1 MDRTAIF
8 VTGATGLV
16 GSGVLRRLLRRVPGR
31 TAYVLVRDPTRLRAP
46 GGPGRLGRAVVPLA
60 GDLTRPGLGLDRHAR
75 RELRR
80 RVGLVVHAAADTCF
94 SRPLSQARRVNRDGT
109 ARVLDLWDGGAGLQR
124 FVHVS
129 TAFVAGRR
137 TGVIREDDPPAEAW
151 VNAYERSKSEAEALV
166 RGSAAPWVIVRPS
179 TIVCDG
185 PSGAVSQV
193 NAVHRALRL
202 HHAGLASILPGREDT
217 PVDLIPADHVWSG
230 VASLALEPGLAGDTL
245 HLCAGEGALP
255 LGELLE
261 RAHAAWAEVEA
272 WRRRGVSRP
281 VLTDLETY
289 RLFEESVEKT
299 GDPRLRRITR
309 SFAHFVPQLALPKRF
324 DTGRADALLGSPAP
338 PVRAY
343 WDRVLR
349 DLRDRLWTGASPV
362 ARTA

>member
-1 MDRTAIF
+1 MDRAALF

-16 GSGVLRRLLRRVPGR
+16 GSGVLRRLLRRAPGR
-31 TAYVLVRDPTRLRAP
+31 TAYVLVRDPTRLRAV
-46 GGPGRLGRAVVPLA
+46 GRMGPGVIPLV
-60 GDLTRPGLGLDRHAR
+60 GDLTRPGLGLDRYAR

-80 RVGLVVHAAADTCF
+80 HVGLVVHAAADTCF
-94 SRPLSQARRVNRDGT
+94 SRPLPRARRVNRDGT
-109 ARVLDLWDGGAGLQR
+109 ARVLDLWDGGAGLRR

-137 TGVIREDDPPAEAW
+137 TGVIREDDPPAAAW
-151 VNAYERSKSEAEALV
+151 VNAYERSKSEAEALL
-166 RGSAAPWVIVRPS
+166 RGSPAPWVIARPG

-185 PSGAVSQV
+185 SSGTVSQL

-217 PVDLIPADHVWSG
+217 PVDLVPADHVWAA
-230 VASLALEPGLAGDTL
+230 VASLALMPGVDGCTV

-261 RAHAAWAEVEA
+261 RAHAAWAEVGA
-272 WRRRGVSRP
+272 WRRRGVPRP

-289 RLFEESVEKT
+289 RLFERSVEET
-299 GDPRLRRITR
+299 GDARLRRITR
-309 SFAHFVPQLALPKRF
+309 SFTHFVPQLALPKRF
-324 DTGRADALLGSPAP
+324 DTTRADALLGRPAP
-338 PVRAY
+338 PVSSY

-349 DLRDRLWTGASPV
+349 YLRDRQWTGASSSV